1 LTANEDS
8 ADPVVHHG
16 LEGVLAFESEV
27 AYIDGH
33 APELLIRGYDI
44 ADLAH
49 NFGYE
54 QMAYLLLYGRAPSA
68 EENAA
73 FQAELAGQ
81 RELPGPV
88 LDFLRAA
95 PETAHPMA
103 VLRTAVSMLGALDP
117 NADAIDPDALEVSA
131 ISLIGKF
138 PTIVAAQTRL
148 GAGLAPLDPEGPGLG
163 HADNYLYMVAGTP
176 PPEPLRRAF
185 DAALVLYAEHETNA
199 STFACRVVVGT
210 MSDLYSAV
218 VAGIGA
224 IKGPLHGG
232 AIDDAMNMLVEIG
245 SADRAADYVDAA
257 LAAKRKLPGFGH
269 RVYRAGD
276 PRAAELR
283 EMALEMAAALD
294 SAKGV
299 GGKGDG
305 DKGGG
310 KGDGSKWIDIAIAAG
325 KRMAETKGIIP
336 NVDYFAAPVLYQLGF
351 PLNLMTNVV
360 ASARIAG
367 WSAHIIE
374 QYGSNRLIR
383 PRALYTGERGK
394 RLN

>member
-1 LTANEDS
+1 MADS
-8 ADPVVHHG
+8 EQEAGPTVSHG
-16 LEGVLAFESEV
+16 LDGVLAFESEV

-44 ADLAH
+44 ADLAR
-49 NFGYE
+49 NFDYE
-54 QMAYLLLYGRAPSA
+54 QMAYLLLYGSVPSA
-68 EENAA
+68 VERAD
-73 FQAELAGQ
+73 FSAELAGL
-81 RELPGPV
+81 RPLPEPV
-88 LDFLRAA
+88 LDLIRAA
-95 PETAHPMA
+95 PASAHPMA
-103 VLRTAVSMLGALDP
+103 VLRTAVSLLGALDP
-117 NADAIDPDALEVSA
+117 NADAIDRDSLLASA
-131 ISLIGKF
+131 KSLIGQF

-148 GAGLAPLDPEGPGLG
+148 QAGLAPVDPEGASLG
-163 HADNYLYMVAGTP
+163 HVDNYLYMVAGTP
-176 PPEPLRRAF
+176 PDEPLRRAF

-199 STFACRVVVGT
+199 STFACRVIVGT

-218 VAGIGA
+218 VAGLGA

-232 AIDDAMNMLVEIG
+232 AIDGAMNMLVEIG
-245 SADRAADYVDAA
+245 SPDNAGAYVDEA

-283 EMALEMAAALD
+283 EMALEMAAA
-294 SAKGV
+294 V
-299 GGKGDG
+299 GD
-305 DKGGG
+305 
-310 KGDGSKWIDIAIAAG
+310 SKWFDIAIAAE

-351 PLNLMTNVV
+351 PLKLMTNVV

-374 QYGSNRLIR
+374 QYGNNRLIR

>member
-1 LTANEDS
+1 MILTVDKES
-8 ADPVVHHG
+8 TEPVVHHG
-16 LEGVLAFESEV
+16 LEGILAFESEV

-44 ADLAH
+44 ADLARH
-49 NFGYE
+49 FGYE
-54 QMAYLLLYGRAPSA
+54 QMAYLLLCGRVPSTD
-68 EENAA
+68 ELAA
-73 FQAELAGQ
+73 FNAELAGL
-81 RELPGPV
+81 RPLPGPV
-88 LDFLRAA
+88 MDLLRAA
-95 PETAHPMA
+95 PSKAHPMA
-103 VLRTAVSMLGALDP
+103 VLRTAVSLLGALDP
-117 NADAIDPDALEVSA
+117 NADAIDPD
-131 ISLIGKF
+131 SLLAAAKSLTAKF
-138 PTIVAAQTRL
+138 PTLVAAQTRL
-148 GAGLAPLDPEGPGLG
+148 QAGLEPIAPEGARLG
-163 HADNYLYMVAGTP
+163 HAANYLYMVDGAE

-210 MSDLYSAV
+210 MSDMYSAV
-218 VAGIGA
+218 VAGLGA

-232 AIDDAMNMLVEIG
+232 AIDGAMNMLVEIG

-276 PRAAELR
+276 PRASELR
-283 EMALEMAAALD
+283 EMALEMA
-294 SAKGV
+294 SAV
-299 GGKGDG
+299 GD
-305 DKGGG
+305 
-310 KGDGSKWIDIAIAAG
+310 SKWFDIAIAAE

-360 ASARIAG
+360 ASARITG

-374 QYGSNRLIR
+374 QYEKNRLIR

-394 RLN
+394 RLSD

>member
-1 LTANEDS
+1 MTVDKDS
-8 ADPVVHHG
+8 AEPVVHHG

-49 NFGYE
+49 HFGYE
-54 QMAYLLLYGRAPSA
+54 QMAYLLLCGRVPSA
-68 EENAA
+68 DELAG
-73 FQAELAGQ
+73 FQAELADL
-81 RELPGPV
+81 RVLPEPV
-88 LDFLRAA
+88 LDLLRSA
-95 PETAHPMA
+95 PENAHPMA
-103 VLRTAVSMLGALDP
+103 VLRTAVSLLGVFDP
-117 NADAIDPDALEVSA
+117 NADAIDPD
-131 ISLIGKF
+131 SLLAAAKSLTAKF
-138 PTIVAAQTRL
+138 PTLVAAQTRL
-148 GAGLAPLDPEGPGLG
+148 QAGREPVAPEGAALG
-163 HADNYLYMVAGTP
+163 HAANYLYMVDGTA

-210 MSDLYSAV
+210 MSDMYSAV
-218 VAGIGA
+218 VAGLGA

-232 AIDDAMNMLVEIG
+232 AIDGAMNMLVEIG
-245 SADRAADYVDAA
+245 STDRAADYVDAA

-276 PRAAELR
+276 PRASELR
-283 EMALEMAAALD
+283 EMALEMAAALNG
-294 SAKGV
+294 S
-299 GGKGDG
+299 
-305 DKGGG
+305 KGG
-310 KGDGSKWIDIAIAAG
+310 DSKWFDIAIAAE

-360 ASARIAG
+360 ASARITG

-374 QYGSNRLIR
+374 QYAKNRLIR
-383 PRALYTGERGK
+383 PRARYTGERGK
-394 RLN
+394 RLS

>member
-1 LTANEDS
+1 
-8 ADPVVHHG
+8 
-16 LEGVLAFESEV
+16 LAFESEV

-49 NFGYE
+49 HFGYE
-54 QMAYLLLYGRAPSA
+54 QMAYLLLCGRVPSA
-68 EENAA
+68 DELAG
-73 FQAELAGQ
+73 FQAELADL
-81 RELPGPV
+81 RVLPEPV
-88 LDFLRAA
+88 LDLLRSA
-95 PETAHPMA
+95 PENAHPMA
-103 VLRTAVSMLGALDP
+103 VLRTAVSLLGVFDP
-117 NADAIDPDALEVSA
+117 NADAIDPD
-131 ISLIGKF
+131 SLLAAAKSLTAKF
-138 PTIVAAQTRL
+138 PTLVAAQTRL
-148 GAGLAPLDPEGPGLG
+148 QAGREPVAPEGAALG
-163 HADNYLYMVAGTP
+163 HAANYLYMVDGTA

-210 MSDLYSAV
+210 MSDMYSAV
-218 VAGIGA
+218 VAGLGA

-232 AIDDAMNMLVEIG
+232 AIDGAMNMLVEIG
-245 SADRAADYVDAA
+245 STDRAADYVDAA

-276 PRAAELR
+276 PRASELR
-283 EMALEMAAALD
+283 EMALEMAAALNG
-294 SAKGV
+294 S
-299 GGKGDG
+299 
-305 DKGGG
+305 KGG
-310 KGDGSKWIDIAIAAG
+310 DSKWFDIAIAAE

-360 ASARIAG
+360 ASARITG

-374 QYGSNRLIR
+374 QYAKNRLIR
-383 PRALYTGERGK
+383 PRARYTGERGK
-394 RLN
+394 RLS